1 MKQSRLVHSSY
12 AFYDRRR
19 KELVDLVKQ
28 QNPTIKNGA
37 IMLLAGFEDGKHT
50 FRQESSFYY
59 YTGLTEPGLVLI
71 IEFSGKSHLFIP
83 SYLTPRSDWLVEQVV
98 ATQECAQRL
107 SMSAIEYLGKPQ
119 HGYEPILLARAD
131 QYENLLE
138 YCKELFA
145 ANGKICMPYA
155 HHTRQI
161 LYPVFVMHMEKLLPD
176 FKNNLQD
183 VSNAVAIQRS
193 RKNKFEIETL
203 YKAVELTMVA
213 QEAAARVIKPG
224 VKEGV
229 IKAGIEYI
237 FAESQA
243 SVAFP
248 SIVATGKNST
258 VLHYHNGNNAI
269 QSNDLVVVDIG
280 AEFEYYCADITRT
293 YPASGTFTKRQR
305 EVYEAVLATH
315 EYIATKARPGVWLKN
330 PEKPEQ
336 SLHHMAVAHLEKKG
350 FDHYFKH
357 GIGHYLGLDVHDVG
371 DYTQPLEEGN
381 VITIEPGI
389 YIPEENI
396 GIRIEDDYWIV
407 SDGAECLS
415 VELPRDADSI
425 QEMARASMED
435 DDDQDDYE

>member
-1 MKQSRLVHSSY
+1 LKHSSY

-19 KELVDLVKQ
+19 KELLDLVKQ
-28 QNPTIKNGA
+28 QNPTIKSGA
-37 IMLLAGFEDGKHT
+37 IMLLAGYEDGKHA

-71 IEFSGKSHLFIP
+71 IELSGKSRLFIP
-83 SYLTPRSDWLVEQVV
+83 SYATPRSDWLVEDVV

-107 SMSAIEYLGKPQ
+107 SMSEIRLLGAPQ
-119 HGYEPILLARAD
+119 RGYEPALLVGAQQYQDFTAYLKTLVDTNSTLFTYAD
-131 QYENLLE
+131 LQQKNV
-138 YCKELFA
+138 
-145 ANGKICMPYA
+145 
-155 HHTRQI
+155 
-161 LYPVFVMHMEKLLPD
+161 LYPLFLMHMRTFVPSLLD
-176 FKNNLQD
+176 HVKD
-183 VSNAVAIQRS
+183 VQLSVALQRS

-203 YKAVELTMVA
+203 FKAVELTMVA
-213 QEAAARVIKPG
+213 QEAAARVIQPG

-237 FAESQA
+237 FAESQG

-248 SIVATGKNST
+248 SIVATGKNTT
-258 VLHYHNGNNAI
+258 VLHYHNGNAAI
-269 QSNDLVVVDIG
+269 QPNDLVVVDIG
-280 AEFEYYCADITRT
+280 AEYDYYCADITRT

-330 PEKPEQ
+330 PEKPLE

-350 FDHYFKH
+350 FAKYFKH

-407 SDGAECLS
+407 ADGAECLS
-415 VELPRDADSI
+415 AELPRDAESI

-435 DDDQDDYE
+435 EDDEDEEDYE

>member
-1 MKQSRLVHSSY
+1 MKHSSY

-28 QNPTIKNGA
+28 QNPALKNGA
-37 IMLLAGFEDGKHT
+37 IMLLAGFEDGKHS

-59 YTGLTEPGLVLI
+59 YTGLTEPGLVLV
-71 IEFSGKSHLFIP
+71 IELSGKSRIFIP
-83 SYLTPRSDWLVEQVV
+83 SYATPRSDWLVEEVV
-98 ATQECAQRL
+98 ATRECAQRL
-107 SMSAIEYLGKPQ
+107 SLSDITYLGKP
-119 HGYEPILLARAD
+119 HVGYEPNLLAGGQ
-131 QYENLLE
+131 QYE
-138 YCKELFA
+138 ELIA
-145 ANGKICMPYA
+145 SIKTITADGGKILMPYA
-155 HHTRQI
+155 AHTRQL
-161 LYPVFVMHMEKLLPD
+161 LYPVFVMHMQTLLPE
-176 FKNNLQD
+176 FKNYLQD
-183 VSNAVAIQRS
+183 ISKAIAVQRS

-203 YKAVELTMVA
+203 FKAVELTMVA

-224 VKEGV
+224 VKESV

-237 FAESQA
+237 FAESQG

-248 SIVATGKNST
+248 SIVATGKNTT
-258 VLHYHNGNNAI
+258 VLHYHNGNAAI
-269 QSNDLVVVDIG
+269 GPNDLVVVDIG
-280 AEFEYYCADITRT
+280 AEYDYYCADITRT

-305 EVYEAVLATH
+305 EVYEAVLATA

-330 PEKPEQ
+330 PEKPLE

-350 FDHYFKH
+350 FAKYFKH

-371 DYTQPLEEGN
+371 DYTLPLEEGN

-407 SDGAECLS
+407 ADGAECLS
-415 VELPRDADSI
+415 AELPRDAESI
-425 QEMARASMED
+425 QEMARASIDDEDED
-435 DDDQDDYE
+435 DQEDYE